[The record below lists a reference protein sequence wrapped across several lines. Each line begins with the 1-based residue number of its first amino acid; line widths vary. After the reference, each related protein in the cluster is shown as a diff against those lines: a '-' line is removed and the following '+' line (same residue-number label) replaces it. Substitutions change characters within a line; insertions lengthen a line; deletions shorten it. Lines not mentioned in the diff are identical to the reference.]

1 MSTYLQNG
9 SEGDLVS
16 ALQEALNNEGY
27 DLEVDGIFGDGTE
40 AAVRDYQSNNDL
52 SSDGIAGPDT
62 RTALGIQ
69 VAHPHHKSRPP
80 DVVYLEHG
88 STGSNVRA
96 LQQALVN
103 AGYDISVDGI
113 FGDDTYNAVCDL
125 QSNNGLNADGIVG
138 PDTWSALEQFMG

>member
-62 RTALGIQ
+62 LNALGIQ
-69 VAHPHHKSRPP
+69 VAHSHHKSRRS

-125 QSNNGLNADGIVG
+125 QSNNGLSADGIVG
-138 PDTWSALEQFMG
+138 PDTWSALEQYMG